1 MAAAARP
8 SRPKG
13 LDIEP
18 EPFSITRSTHGAT
31 EVVTVA
37 GELDMANAD
46 QVAELLDEVGNE
58 GGGTIVVDLSGLS
71 FIDSS
76 GIHALLRPRPH
87 DAAVELVC
95 PPGNVRRVLEVT
107 KLERVLPVH
116 DTLAQALAAVG

>member
-58 GGGTIVVDLSGLS
+58 
-71 FIDSS
+71 
-76 GIHALLRPRPH
+76 

>member
-1 MAAAARP
+1 MT
-8 SRPKG
+8 
-13 LDIEP
+13 I
-18 EPFSITRSTHGAT
+18 
-31 EVVTVA
+31 A

-46 QVAELLDEVGNE
+46 QVAELLDELE
-58 GGGTIVVDLSGLS
+58 GAGGTIVVDLTTLS

-116 DTLAQALAAVG
+116 DTLAQALAALG